1 MQMYSTFTEL
11 VLLFFIYAFLG
22 WCAEVAFAAF
32 KNGRFVNRGFLNGP
46 ICPIYGFGLIGVVLL
61 LAPLKGNL
69 WLLFI
74 GACVITTLIE
84 LVTGFLLEKLFH
96 AKWWD
101 YSGMPLNIGGY
112 VCLLFSL
119 IWGVACMAIV
129 LWVHPP
135 IYGLVHRL
143 PKLLTRILDGVF
155 LAMLAVDLAATVA
168 TIRKLSRRLAR
179 ITLLADEIHTLSD
192 ELGGNIAEK
201 ALAAKQKIETEQA
214 KLEQGVERFEEKK
227 EQSRVQREQRLA
239 ELRAK
244 VDAALSERGFG
255 HRRLLEAF
263 PNLKSHRNP
272 ESLRK
277 LREAIDRRRHREMP
291 DT

>member
-1 MQMYSTFTEL
+1 MNYALSEL
-11 VLLFFIYAFLG
+11 VLLFFVYGFLG
-22 WCAEVAFAAF
+22 WCTEVAFAAF
-32 KNGRFVNRGFLNGP
+32 KSGRFVNRGFLNGP

-69 WLLFI
+69 WLLFV
-74 GACVITTLIE
+74 GSCVITTLIE

-119 IWGVACMAIV
+119 IWGVACMLIV

-143 PKLLTRILDGVF
+143 PKLLTRILDGIF

-214 KLEQGVERFEEKK
+214 KLEQGMERYEEKK
-227 EQSRVQREQRLA
+227 EQSRVQREQRLD
-239 ELRAK
+239 ELHAK
-244 VDAALSERGFG
+244 VEAALSERGFG

-277 LREAIDRRRHREMP
+277 LREAIDRRRHRETP